1 MQVKVFEAPDM
12 SSGLKL
18 VKETFGPDALILST
32 RTVKRGGKLGLMG
45 KSILEITAAIDNDWQ
60 EKPAPAP
67 AKPMKQPART
77 PPPIAPA
84 NDEITY
90 DQIWNTPE
98 PESIQAAPAKN
109 DVESALLKNELAD
122 LKSTI
127 EGLTKRV
134 STIQAARQNRSPVN
148 REPYIEPEFSQPAG
162 PATDQLCK
170 ILSSHGVDRTTA
182 TIIAGF
188 AKEHLQG
195 DRYDGLSQIDQES
208 ALKAAITKMITTE
221 KVLQQKV
228 HRQQRISLIGPTG
241 VGKTTTIAK
250 MAANYLSTFGGKIA
264 LITIDTYRIAAIE
277 QLKVYGEIMRLPV
290 EVVIKPE
297 EVGQALQ
304 KYSDYDLILIDT
316 AGRSPRNTDDLQ
328 EMATFLDPSHG
339 IENHLLLSSVTRER
353 ELMETINRFSILPIR
368 SFIFSKIDECDQLGT
383 IVNIHTKNSTPISFL
398 TNGQRVP
405 EDIIAPNPA
414 TIANL
419 IMNDHRNL

>member
-18 VKETFGPDALILST
+18 VKDTFGPDALILST

-45 KSILEITAAIDNDWQ
+45 KSILEITAAIDNQWQ
-60 EKPAPAP
+60 EKPVPHPIEP
-67 AKPMKQPART
+67 AKRSLLTSPARD
-77 PPPIAPA
+77 PLH
-84 NDEITY
+84 DEITY
-90 DQIWNTPE
+90 DQIWDAPE
-98 PESIQAAPAKN
+98 PEPAPEIPQRNTDDSAQLKN
-109 DVESALLKNELAD
+109 DIAD
-122 LKSTI
+122 LKATI
-127 EGLTKRV
+127 EGLTQRI
-134 STIQAARQNRSPVN
+134 SAIQAAKQNRSPVT
-148 REPYIEPEFSQPAG
+148 RKPYIEPEFTQPAAT
-162 PATDQLCK
+162 ATDQLCT
-170 ILSSHGVDRTTA
+170 ILSSHGVDPATA
-182 TIIAGF
+182 TIVADC
-188 AKEHLQG
+188 AREHIQS
-195 DRYDGLSQIDQES
+195 DTEIRIDQES

-221 KVLQQKV
+221 KLLQQKL

-250 MAANYLSTFGGKIA
+250 LAANYLSQFGGKIA
-264 LITIDTYRIAAIE
+264 LFTIDTYRIAAIE

-290 EVVIKPE
+290 EVIIKPE
-297 EVGQALQ
+297 EVGQALC

-316 AGRSPRNTDDLQ
+316 AGRSPHNTTDLQ
-328 EMATFLDPSHG
+328 EMGSFLDPSHG
-339 IENHLLLSSVTRER
+339 IENHLLLASTTRER
-353 ELMETINRFSILPIR
+353 ELAETINRFSILPVR

-383 IVNIHTKNSTPISFL
+383 IVNIHSKNSTPISFL